1 MLSTREFETEKAC
14 IVVLSPLIVLTL
26 DLTAI
31 FCGRFFLF
39 KQESDILNWGLVKT
53 ALRVIKRHAP
63 VVFQILL

>member
-1 MLSTREFETEKAC
+1 MLLAREFETEKAC

-31 FCGRFFLF
+31 FCRRFFLF